1 MKENEILGH
10 FEELTQ
16 NLSIDLRYEKGDFAG
31 GLCRVNDKQIMI
43 INKRLPDDQK
53 IKIFA
58 NAIAQ
63 LNLDNIYILPAIRE
77 IIEEQLQEKRRTT
90 NSGP

>member
-16 NLSIDLRYEKGDFAG
+16 NLSIDLRYEKGDFSG
-31 GLCRVNDKQIMI
+31 GLCRVDDKQIMI
-43 INKRLPDDQK
+43 INKKLSDDQK
-53 IKIFA
+53 IKVLA
-58 NAIAQ
+58 SAIAQ

-77 IIEEQLQEKRRTT
+77 IIEEQLQKKRNTT
-90 NSGP
+90 NAVP

>member
-16 NLSIDLRYEKGDFAG
+16 NLSIDLRYEKGDFSG

-43 INKRLPDDQK
+43 INKKLSADQK
-53 IKIFA
+53 IKVFA
-58 NAIAQ
+58 SAIAQ

-77 IIEEQLQEKRRTT
+77 IIEEQLQKKRRMT
-90 NSGP
+90 NAEP